1 MIIFTKNQS
10 KDMTKDSGFVEHVA
24 ITQRQ
29 MRYFASVV
37 IKCIEEV
44 NVITN

>member
-10 KDMTKDSGFVEHVA
+10 RDMTKDNGFVVRVA
-24 ITQRQ
+24 ITQRR
-29 MRYFASVV
+29 MSYFVSVV

-44 NVITN
+44 NAITN